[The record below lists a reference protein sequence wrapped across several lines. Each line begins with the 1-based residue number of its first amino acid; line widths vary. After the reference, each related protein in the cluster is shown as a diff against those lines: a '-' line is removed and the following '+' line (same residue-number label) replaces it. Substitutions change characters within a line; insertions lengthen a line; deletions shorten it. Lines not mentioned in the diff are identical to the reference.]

1 MTDPIR
7 QERQRFRC
15 PYCNEPFMSLQA
27 YNHHVNHRRAG
38 LAEANSGLI
47 GRLVRTPAKTFGI
60 VDKVNPCSG
69 TVWGMTA
76 VVRTNYSKDYGG
88 RELRIFASPYILDN
102 AKPVEPEKA
111 RAEFVAEA
119 VRQMEWAMDFEQ
131 VQQRFARV
139 QDRMYDGE
147 PDCGVEPVVEK
158 WDEFVCPLCGQVF
171 DSEQRCQ
178 KHAASCQAGWLM
190 ELASYLGCTVRH
202 CGQWYR
208 FFGMVVDTMDYEEKV
223 TVDGV
228 YIYYGNGKE
237 GLTLEPKV
245 LNIPMGSV
253 EIVSHEAAV
262 KEAVALAEKIA
273 GDVFDR
279 MLKEASQ

>member
-15 PYCNEPFMSLQA
+15 PYCNEPFMNLQA

-38 LAEANSGLI
+38 LAEANAGLI

-60 VDKVNPCSG
+60 VDKIDPCSG
-69 TVWGMTA
+69 SVWGTRVA
-76 VVRTNYSKDYGG
+76 VQSNYSKDYGG
-88 RELRIFASPYILDN
+88 RELRIRVSRSFLDD
-102 AKPVEPEKA
+102 AKPVKPEKA
-111 RAEFVAEA
+111 KAEFIAEA
-119 VRQMEWAMDFEQ
+119 MRLMEWAMDFEQ
-131 VQQRFARV
+131 VQQRFARI

-147 PDCGVEPVVEK
+147 PDCGVEPVVET
-158 WDEFVCPLCGQVF
+158 WSEFVCPVCGQVF

-178 KHAASCQAGWLM
+178 KHAASCQVGWLM
-190 ELASYLGCTVRH
+190 ELASYIGCTIRL
-202 CGQWYR
+202 CGERYR
-208 FFGMVVDTMDYEEKV
+208 FFGLVVDTVDYEEKV
-223 TVDGV
+223 TADGV
-228 YIYYGNGKE
+228 YMYYDDR
-237 GLTLEPKV
+237 GLTLEPKL

-253 EIVSHEAAV
+253 EVISHEAAV
-262 KEAVALAEKIA
+262 KEAVALAGKIA

>member
-1 MTDPIR
+1 MTGPIR

-15 PYCNEPFMSLQA
+15 PYCNEAFMSLQA
-27 YNHHVNHRRAG
+27 YNHHVNHRRARI
-38 LAEANSGLI
+38 AEANSKMI
-47 GRLVRTPAKTFGI
+47 GKLVRTPAKTFGI

-69 TVWGMTA
+69 SVWGMTA
-76 VVRTNYSKDYGG
+76 VVNTHYSKDYRG
-88 RELRIFASPYILDN
+88 RELMIFASPYFLDD
-102 AKPVEPEKA
+102 AKPVEPDAA
-111 RAEFVAEA
+111 RQEFIAEA
-119 VRQMEWAMDFEQ
+119 VRQMEWAMDFRE
-131 VQQRFARV
+131 VQERFARV

-147 PDCGVEPVVEK
+147 PDCGVEPVVER
-158 WDEFVCPLCGQVF
+158 WDEFVCPVCGQVF

-208 FFGMVVDTMDYEEKV
+208 FYGMVVDTMDYEEKV

-228 YIYYGNGKE
+228 YIYYGKGKE

-245 LNIPMGSV
+245 LNLPMSSV
-253 EIVSHEAAV
+253 EVVSHEAAV
-262 KEAVALAEKIA
+262 KEAVALAGKIA
-273 GDVFDR
+273 GDVFDL
-279 MLKEASQ
+279 MVQEASQ